1 MKTILLSAALILA
14 VTFVGCDKEDIPA
27 LNDLPAKTKQLLD
40 ADNEFGM
47 ELFRRV
53 NSGLK
58 DDENMAVSPLSVSL
72 ALAMTYNGAAGDTR
86 IAMEETL
93 KLAGL
98 SRDEINQLYRDLV
111 MALLSDD
118 PEVKLEIANSIWYR
132 DDYEILAEFIERNE
146 VYYDAMV
153 EALDFSDPG
162 AKDIINSWVAD
173 KTHDKID
180 SIVDQIS
187 AQSFMFLINAIY
199 FKGTWKYQ
207 FEEKDTE
214 ERVFNLENGNS
225 IQVPTMKIE
234 ADLNMMKSDLFN
246 AVELPYGN
254 GNWVMYILVPND
266 DYKVND
272 VIAGLDNSSWKDYQ
286 ADFYEQKE
294 VKLQLP
300 KWKSEFE
307 ASLKPVLTDMGMGVS
322 FTDAADFSDILP
334 GAPLT
339 ISDVKHKTFIEVN
352 EEGTEA
358 AAVTSVVIE
367 LTSITGEYFFV
378 DKPFVYII
386 SEKTTGAIL
395 FAGRVMNPLN

>member
-1 MKTILLSAALILA
+1 MKKILFWVPIVLA
-14 VTFVGCDKEDIPA
+14 VILSGCDKEDTPS
-27 LNDLPAKTKQLLD
+27 LNELPAKTKQLTD
-40 ADNEFGM
+40 ADNEFGF
-47 ELFRRV
+47 ELFKHV

-58 DDENMAVSPLSVSL
+58 EDENMAVSPLSVSL

-86 IAMEETL
+86 ISMEETM

-98 SRDEINQLYRDLV
+98 TRDEINNLYRELT

-118 PEVKLEIANSIWYR
+118 PKVKLEIANSIWYR
-132 DDYEILAEFIERNE
+132 DDFEILADFIERNE

-153 EALDFSDPG
+153 KSLDFSDPG
-162 AKDIINSWVAD
+162 AKDIINDWVAA

-180 SIVDQIS
+180 TIIDQIS
-187 AQSFMFLINAIY
+187 SESFMFLINAIY
-199 FKGTWKYQ
+199 FKGTWQYE
-207 FEEKDTE
+207 FDEKETE
-214 ERVFNLENGNS
+214 SRNFYLGDGNS
-225 IQVPTMKIE
+225 IQVPTMKME

-246 AVELPYGN
+246 AVELPYGK
-254 GNWVMYILVPND
+254 GNWVMYVLVPNGE
-266 DYKVND
+266 YGVND
-272 VIAGLDNSSWKDYQ
+272 LIAGLDNASWKEYLTE
-286 ADFYEQKE
+286 FYEQKE

-307 ASLKPVLTDMGMGVS
+307 YSLKPALKDMGMGIS

-334 GAPLT
+334 GAPLR
-339 ISDVKHKTFIEVN
+339 ISEVKHKTFIEVN

-358 AAVTSVVIE
+358 AAVTSVEIE
-367 LTSITGEYFFV
+367 LTSISGDYFHV